1 MLETVFERLARGVS
15 RHPWWTLLAMAA
27 VSALATWS
35 TSRTPIFTS
44 RRALLVP
51 GSPEV
56 QRFDRFLEHYG
67 AASDLI
73 LALESPEGQ
82 EIPREEM
89 EDFASLLAEH
99 LREVPEVKTAEAR
112 VDVAFFLSHAW
123 TSAPLEQLGQ
133 AESFIHSLVRFPD
146 GVPRTM
152 GEALD
157 RAEAWFE
164 DPPSLADKSIGLEE
178 ARRMLDS
185 ARFLLLE
192 WLRWVESEATPRRIS
207 WEHLLKGQPEAR
219 DLIGGNGY
227 YSTRDGTVLFV
238 FVRPVNPSED
248 FRYLG
253 PFYRG
258 VRQKAEEV
266 RSAWAAEGHRTPTV
280 GLGGNPAIVYEEF
293 MGLQRAVVWTVGTA
307 AVLVLLVILFGLR
320 SWRRAV
326 VVFVPMGMGALWGT
340 GLVLPVLGHMNMVT
354 TAFTAILFGMGV
366 DYGIFVS
373 SRIFEE
379 QQKGS
384 LLAEAIATGTARS
397 ARAILLAAGASVA
410 VFLSLATAEFRG
422 FHDLGIVAALG
433 IVTVVLATFLGLPA
447 LYRLLPP
454 RTVPP
459 LAPSGR
465 SLLGTPEETGWRA
478 WKMPNRVAVA
488 MVTVFSLLG
497 AAGFVL
503 GLRLPFNYDV
513 LEMLPKDSE
522 AARLSRLMS
531 ERSDFQS
538 EVTIL
543 LARDI
548 AEARD
553 QAAAAER
560 QDTVAKVQTIAPL
573 FPEDAEER
581 ARRTR
586 RIGEAME
593 ASEVA
598 RWVLDQARIELPADG
613 APRIAAILDRALDLV
628 DDFQEAAFSAGH
640 KDLVKD
646 IEDLR
651 GLIKRLA
658 TRLRTDPERATRA
671 NQAFLDR
678 MLGDAQAVVRTMIA
692 WKDARPLQV
701 QDLPPDIAHRFFGT
715 DGSVATYVYPKGSI
729 YDLDFL
735 DRMMADLKTITP
747 EITGFPSTHQV
758 MSRAAFHSFYRG
770 TLLAFA
776 VALIYLLVLLRRLT
790 AFAVASLPLLVG
802 EGLML
807 LLLAALGVQWNYAN
821 IIALPLLMA
830 LALDYGVWFA
840 HRTDEMQDLGPWQVL
855 QVAGGPILMA
865 ALTTLA
871 GLGAISFADYRGVST
886 LGRNVTLGLF
896 LCLGSALVIAPAL
909 VQVLSRVRRHR

>member
-15 RHPWWTLLAMAA
+15 RHPWWALLSMAA
-27 VSALATWS
+27 VSALAVWS

-56 QRFDRFLEHYG
+56 IRFDRFMEHYG

-73 LALESPEGQ
+73 LVLESPEGMP
-82 EIPREEM
+82 IPREEM
-89 EDFASLLAEH
+89 EDFSSLLAER
-99 LREVPEVKTAEAR
+99 LREVPEVKSAEAR

-123 TSAPLEQLGQ
+123 TSAPMEQMDQ

-152 GEALD
+152 AQALD
-157 RAEAWFE
+157 MAETWFE
-164 DPPSLADKSIGLEE
+164 NPPSLADKTFQLQD

-192 WLRWVESEATPRRIS
+192 WLRWVESDTTPRRIS
-207 WEHLLKGQPEAR
+207 WEQLLGGQPEAR
-219 DLIGGNGY
+219 DLIAGNGY
-227 YSTRDGTVLFV
+227 YATRDGKVLFV

-266 RSAWAAEGHRTPTV
+266 RSAWAAEGRRAPTV

-379 QQKGS
+379 QRKGVA
-384 LLAEAIATGTARS
+384 LAEAIATGTARS

-454 RTVPP
+454 RTVP
-459 LAPSGR
+459 LATPSGS

-478 WKMPNRVAVA
+478 WKMPNRVAVGV
-488 MVTVFSLLG
+488 VTVFVLLG
-497 AAGFVL
+497 ATGFAL
-503 GLRLPFNYDV
+503 GLQLPFNYDV

-543 LARDI
+543 LAKDI
-548 AEARD
+548 AQARD
-553 QAAAAER
+553 QAAAAEGK
-560 QDTVAKVQTIAPL
+560 DTVAKVQTVAPL

-581 ARRTR
+581 ARKTR

-598 RWVLDQARIELPADG
+598 HWVLDQTRIALPDDG
-613 APRIAAILDRALDLV
+613 AARIAAILDRALDLV

-646 IEDLR
+646 IEELR
-651 GLIKRLA
+651 GLLRRLSA
-658 TRLRTDPERATRA
+658 RLRADPERAARA

-678 MLGDAQAVVRTMIA
+678 LLGDAQSVVRALIS

-701 QDLPPDIAHRFFGT
+701 QDLPPDIAHRFFGS

-735 DRMMADLKTITP
+735 DRLMADLKAITP

-776 VALIYLLVLLRRLT
+776 VAMVYLLVLLRRVT

-807 LLLAALGVQWNYAN
+807 LLLAMFGAQWNYAN

-840 HRTDEMQDLGPWQVL
+840 HRTDEMDGLGPWQVL

-871 GLGAISFADYRGVST
+871 GLGAISFAEYRGVST

-909 VQVLSRVRRHR
+909 VQVLSRFRRRR